1 MSEFKP
7 TYAAIPLRALGDDRL
22 SRADLVTLGAVAA
35 HDRFAK
41 NRTGCFASY
50 RRLIEMTRLS
60 EPALKRSIGRL
71 EECGY
76 LRLEAN
82 PMDRRRRIL
91 FVVYNDD
98 DAATMRGDGRSF
110 VKGARLRLAPDPAE
124 IGISAD
130 TESDAP
136 RPVENARPDVEIG
149 ITADTET
156 GEIGITPEKFAQQ
169 DQGPALG
176 NIFSERDKRLREAR
190 FGREGK
196 ADDDPP
202 GASRT
207 AAHAVAE
214 AGLWKEADANV
225 SPAEQVALLRAVHG
239 DARPS
244 EALREFQAA
253 LQAKGRVA

>member
-1 MSEFKP
+1 MGEFKP
-7 TYAAIPLRALGDDRL
+7 TYAAMPLRALGDDRL
-22 SRADLVTLGAVAA
+22 SRADIVTLGAVAA

-50 RRLIEMTRLS
+50 RRLIEMTGLS

-91 FVVYNDD
+91 FVIYNDH
-98 DAATMRGDGRSF
+98 DAAAMRGDGRSF

-130 TESDAP
+130 TEFDAP
-136 RPVENARPDVEIG
+136 RRVENERPVAEIG

-156 GEIGITPEKFAQQ
+156 GEIGITPGKFAQQ
-169 DQGPALG
+169 DQGSVRG

-190 FGREGK
+190 SGSEGE
-196 ADDDPP
+196 ASGGPP
-202 GASRT
+202 D
-207 AAHAVAE
+207 AARPALHA
-214 AGLWKEADANV
+214 AGEERLWKGANA
-225 SPAEQVALLRAVHG
+225 SLSLAEQVALLRAVHG

-244 EALREFQAA
+244 AALREFQAA
-253 LQAKGRVA
+253 LQARGRVA